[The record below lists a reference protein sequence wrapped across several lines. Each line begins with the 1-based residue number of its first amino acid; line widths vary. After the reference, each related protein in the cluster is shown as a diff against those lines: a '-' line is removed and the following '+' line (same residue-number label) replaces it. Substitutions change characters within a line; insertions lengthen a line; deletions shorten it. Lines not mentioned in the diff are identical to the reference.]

1 MASRRRSRERA
12 LQILFQWDIRK
23 LPVEECISA
32 FYENLHSEDEEFERL
47 PYDRFMEDLAAG
59 AASRAT
65 EIDSKIEQHSQNWRI
80 DRMPVVDRNILRLSI
95 FELLSRTSPPAVVID
110 EALELA
116 RRFSGDEAVSF
127 VNGVLDAIHRE
138 LDQPPPRV

>member
-12 LQILFQWDIRK
+12 LQILFQWDMRK
-23 LPVEECISA
+23 LPVEECITA
-32 FYENLHSEDEEFERL
+32 YYETLHSEDEEFGRL

-59 AASRAT
+59 AASRAP

-80 DRMPVVDRNILRLSI
+80 ERMPVVDRNILRLSI
-95 FELLSRTSPPAVVID
+95 FELLSRSSPPAVVID

-116 RRFSGDEAVSF
+116 RRFSGDESVSF
-127 VNGVLDAIHRE
+127 VNGVLDAVHRE
-138 LDQPPPRV
+138 LEHPRPRG